1 MNGHVGL
8 AAVLVSALFAVFPL
22 SRADAGSAAASQEFT
37 VRIENVSKEDTLKP
51 SNGAKAPAAVAPGV
65 WAVHRTAELFFTP
78 GKPDRGRGLEALAED
93 GNPGGLAESLKN
105 DAAVASSGVYSVP
118 VGASG
123 PGPIGPG
130 GAYEFLVTGQPG
142 MRLSF
147 AMMFGQSNDLFYAP
161 GAEGIALFDESGKPI
176 MGDITAR
183 TTLWDAG
190 TEVNE
195 EPGVGPNQAPRQSSP
210 NTGPRENGVVRPIAE
225 VRDGF
230 TYPAVSEVLRVTIAP
245 VQKMAR

>member
-1 MNGHVGL
+1 MNGRVRLG
-8 AAVLVSALFAVFPL
+8 AVLAGALVVAFPWFQ
-22 SRADAGSAAASQEFT
+22 ADAEAAGGPQEFK

-51 SNGAKAPAAVAPGV
+51 STGAKAPAAVAPGV
-65 WAVHRTAELFFTP
+65 WAVHRKTELLFRP
-78 GKPDRGRGLEALAED
+78 GQPDRGKGLEALAED
-93 GNPGGLAESLKN
+93 GNPAGLAESLKH

-161 GAEGIALFDESGKPI
+161 GPEGIPLFDESGKGVA
-176 MGDITAR
+176 GDITSR
-183 TTLWDAG
+183 ITLWDAG

-195 EPGVGPNQAPRQSSP
+195 EPGVGPNQAPRQSAP
-210 NTGPRENGVVRPIAE
+210 NTGPREDGVVRPVNE

-230 TYPAVSEVLRVTIAP
+230 RYPGVSEVVRITITP

>member
-1 MNGHVGL
+1 MNGHTRLTVGL
-8 AAVLVSALFAVFPL
+8 VGALLAVFPWL
-22 SRADAGSAAASQEFT
+22 QADAGTAGAPQEFK

-65 WAVHRTAELFFTP
+65 WAVHQKSDLLFTA
-78 GKPDRGRGLEALAED
+78 GKPDRGKGLEALAED
-93 GNPGGLAESLKN
+93 GNPSGLAESLTH
-105 DAAVASSGVYSVP
+105 DASVASSGVHNVP
-118 VGASG
+118 VGAAG

-142 MRLSF
+142 MQLSF

-161 GAEGIALFDESGKPI
+161 GAEGIALFDESGKAI
-176 MGDITAR
+176 VGDITPR
-183 TTLWDAG
+183 ITLWDAG

-195 EPGVGPNQAPRQSSP
+195 EPGVGSNQAPRQSAP
-210 NTGPRENGVVRPIAE
+210 NTGPRENGVVRTIAE

-230 TYPAVSEVLRVTIAP
+230 KYPAVSEVLRITITP

>member
-1 MNGHVGL
+1 MSGQVRL
-8 AAVLVSALFAVFPL
+8 AAVMVGALFAVFPW
-22 SRADAGSAAASQEFT
+22 SRVDAGSAAAPQEFK

-51 SNGAKAPAAVAPGV
+51 SNGAKAPAAVAPGI
-65 WAVHRTAELFFTP
+65 WAVHRKTDLLFTP
-78 GKPDRGRGLEALAED
+78 GTPDRGKGLEGLAED
-93 GNPGGLAESLKN
+93 GNPGGLAEALKQ
-105 DAAVASSGVYSVP
+105 DATAASSGVYSVP
-118 VGASG
+118 VGASA

-142 MRLSF
+142 MRFSF

-161 GAEGIALFDESGKPI
+161 GAEGIALFDESGKAI
-176 MGDITAR
+176 MGDITPR
-183 TTLWDAG
+183 ITLWDAG

-195 EPGVGPNQAPRQSSP
+195 EPGVGPNQAPRQSAP
-210 NTGPRENGVVRPIAE
+210 NTGPRENGLVRPIAE

-230 TYPAVSEVLRVTIAP
+230 TYPAVSEVLRVAITP

>member
-1 MNGHVGL
+1 MKVRVRFG
-8 AAVLVSALFAVFPL
+8 AVLVGVLVAAFPL
-22 SRADAGSAAASQEFT
+22 LRADAGSAAAPQEFR
-37 VRIENVSKEDTLKP
+37 VRIENISNENTLKP

-65 WAVHRTAELFFTP
+65 WAVHQKTDLLFTS
-78 GKPDRGRGLEALAED
+78 GKPDRGKGLEALAED
-93 GNPGGLAESLKN
+93 GNPSGLAESLKH
-105 DAAVASSGVYSVP
+105 DPAVTSSGVYNIP
-118 VGASG
+118 VGAAG

-161 GAEGIALFDESGKPI
+161 GAEGIPLFEASGKAV
-176 MGDITAR
+176 MGDITPR
-183 TTLWDAG
+183 ITLWDAG

-195 EPGVGPNQAPRQSSP
+195 EPGIGPNQAPRQSAS

-230 TYPAVSEVLRVTIAP
+230 RYPAVSEVLHVTITP

>member
-1 MNGHVGL
+1 MNARVRFG
-8 AAVLVSALFAVFPL
+8 AVLVGALFAAFP
-22 SRADAGSAAASQEFT
+22 SHRADAGSAAPPQEFK
-37 VRIENVSKEDTLKP
+37 VRIENVSNENTLKP

-65 WAVHRTAELFFTP
+65 WAVHRNTELLFTL
-78 GKPDRGRGLEALAED
+78 GKPDRGKGLEALAED
-93 GNPGGLAESLKN
+93 GNPAGLAESLKH
-105 DAAVASSGVYSVP
+105 DSAVASSGVYSVP

-161 GAEGIALFDESGKPI
+161 GAEGIPLFDESGKPI

-195 EPGVGPNQAPRQSSP
+195 EPGVGTNQAPRQSAP

>member
-1 MNGHVGL
+1 MKVRVRFV
-8 AAVLVSALFAVFPL
+8 AVLVGVLVAAFPSL
-22 SRADAGSAAASQEFT
+22 RADAGSAAAPQEFK
-37 VRIENVSKEDTLKP
+37 VRIENVSRDDTLKP

-65 WAVHRTAELFFTP
+65 WAVHRTTDLLFTP
-78 GKPDRGRGLEALAED
+78 GQPDRGKGLEALAED
-93 GNPGGLAESLKN
+93 GNPGGLTESLKH
-105 DAAVASSGVYSVP
+105 DAAVVSSGVYSVP
-118 VGASG
+118 VGTSG
-123 PGPIGPG
+123 PGPIGSG

-161 GAEGIALFDESGKPI
+161 GAEGIALFDESGKAI
-176 MGDITAR
+176 VGDITPR
-183 TTLWDAG
+183 ITLWDAG

-195 EPGVGPNQAPRQSSP
+195 EPGVGPNQAPRQSAP

-230 TYPAVSEVLRVTIAP
+230 TYPAVSEVLRVTIVP
-245 VQKMAR
+245 VQKIAR